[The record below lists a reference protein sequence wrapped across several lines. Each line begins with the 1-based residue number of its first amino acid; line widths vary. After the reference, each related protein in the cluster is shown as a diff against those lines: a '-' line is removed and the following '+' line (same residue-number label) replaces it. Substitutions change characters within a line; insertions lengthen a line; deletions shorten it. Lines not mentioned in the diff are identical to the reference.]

1 MNPYLESPA
10 WWPGVHARLIVAIA
24 NALENSLSMDY
35 IVAVE
40 KRVYQITPEDSILI
54 GIPDAAIVQQSGKTP
69 LTEGG
74 TATMVRSTEAIT
86 VTLPMPEEVKEG
98 YLEIRD
104 VATGEVITTIEV
116 LSPTNKRTGI
126 GRNTYKAKRQAVLG
140 SRTHLVEIDLLR
152 EGVGMDVVGALPA
165 SDYRILVSKSDD
177 RPNGWLY
184 AFDLTQPIPVIAIP
198 LRSGEAD
205 IRLDMQELLNR
216 VYEQARFGLSIDYS
230 KPPEPPLR
238 EDLQDW
244 ATGLIQG

>member
-1 MNPYLESPA
+1 
-10 WWPGVHARLIVAIA
+10 
-24 NALENSLSMDY
+24 
-35 IVAVE
+35 
-40 KRVYQITPEDSILI
+40 
-54 GIPDAAIVQQSGKTP
+54 
-69 LTEGG
+69 
-74 TATMVRSTEAIT
+74 
-86 VTLPMPEEVKEG
+86 
-98 YLEIRD
+98 

-152 EGVGMDVVGALPA
+152 DGVGMDVVGALPA

-177 RPNGWLY
+177 RPKGWLY

-205 IRLDMQELLNR
+205 IRLDVQELLNR

-244 ATGLIQG
+244 AAGLIQG